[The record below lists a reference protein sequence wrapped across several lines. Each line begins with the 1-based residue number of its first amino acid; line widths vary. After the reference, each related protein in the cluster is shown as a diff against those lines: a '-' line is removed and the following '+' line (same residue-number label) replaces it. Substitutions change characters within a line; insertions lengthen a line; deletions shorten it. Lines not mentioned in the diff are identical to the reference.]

1 MIIQPEDDLKQCRFA
16 HENILKDLEQLDQ
29 EKNLLSAKIDELIDA
44 EQQLLVRITNTLYL
58 RKKRNE
64 ELRERVKLLQSKC
77 NELSEFLQRI
87 SYPY

>member
-1 MIIQPEDDLKQCRFA
+1 MIIQPEDNLKQCRFT

-29 EKNLLSAKIDELIDA
+29 EKDLLSAKIDELMDA
-44 EQQLLVRITNTLYL
+44 EQQLLVRITNALYL

-77 NELSEFLQRI
+77 DELSEFLQSI
-87 SYPY
+87 TYSY